1 MKKEL
6 TLILAN
12 PRSFCAGV
20 VRAIDI
26 VEKALEIYGPP
37 IYSKHEIVH
46 NSFVVEN
53 LRKKGVIFIEDLNQ
67 VPEES
72 VIIFSAHGV
81 SPEVRKQAEKRKL
94 EVIDATCPLVTKVHK
109 EARRYALRDYV
120 IILIGHPEHVE
131 VIGTLGQAP
140 RQTIVVSNLS
150 EVEKLNIKKYK
161 KIAYVTQT
169 TLSLDDTAEIV
180 SALKKKYPQLE
191 CPSKDDICYATQNRQ
206 NAVKELCK
214 KVDLLIVIGSDI
226 SSNTLRLVEIA
237 KKKNMHVHR
246 IESKTEINAKWFENI
261 SSVGIT
267 AGASAPEVLVQEII
281 QKIDEI
287 RNITQENL
295 DYIAENTYF
304 IVPPKLEKKLAEKRT
319 SSS

>member
-46 NSFVVEN
+46 NSFVVDS

-67 VPEES
+67 VPEKS
-72 VIIFSAHGV
+72 IIIFSAHGI
-81 SPEVRKQAEKRKL
+81 SPEVRKKAEERNL

-131 VIGTLGQAP
+131 VIGTLGHAP
-140 RQTIVVSNLS
+140 RQTIVVSNLDDIK
-150 EVEKLNIKKYK
+150 KLNIVKDK
-161 KIAYVTQT
+161 KIAYITQT
-169 TLSLDDTAEIV
+169 TLSLDDTAEIIA
-180 SALKKKYPQLE
+180 ALKEKYPQLE
-191 CPSKDDICYATQNRQ
+191 YPSKDDICYATQNRQ
-206 NAVKELCK
+206 NAVKELCEQ
-214 KVDLLIVIGSDI
+214 VDLLIVIGSDI

-237 KKKNMHVHR
+237 KKKNMQVHR
-246 IESKTEINAKWFENI
+246 IESKNEINPEWFKNI
-261 SSVGIT
+261 SYVGIT
-267 AGASAPEVLVQEII
+267 AGASAPEILVQEVV
-281 QKIDEI
+281 QKIGEI
-287 RNITQENL
+287 RNITQKNL
-295 DYIAENTYF
+295 DYIEENTYF
-304 IVPPKLEKKLAEKRT
+304 INPPKLEKKLAEKRA

>member
-1 MKKEL
+1 M
-6 TLILAN
+6 
-12 PRSFCAGV
+12 
-20 VRAIDI
+20 
-26 VEKALEIYGPP
+26 
-37 IYSKHEIVH
+37 
-46 NSFVVEN
+46 
-53 LRKKGVIFIEDLNQ
+53 
-67 VPEES
+67 
-72 VIIFSAHGV
+72 
-81 SPEVRKQAEKRKL
+81 
-94 EVIDATCPLVTKVHK
+94 
-109 EARRYALRDYV
+109 
-120 IILIGHPEHVE
+120 
-131 VIGTLGQAP
+131 
-140 RQTIVVSNLS
+140 
-150 EVEKLNIKKYK
+150 
-161 KIAYVTQT
+161 
-169 TLSLDDTAEIV
+169 
-180 SALKKKYPQLE
+180 
-191 CPSKDDICYATQNRQ
+191 
-206 NAVKELCK
+206 
-214 KVDLLIVIGSDI
+214 DLLIVIGSDI

>member
-81 SPEVRKQAEKRKL
+81 SPEVRRQAEKRKL
-94 EVIDATCPLVTKVHK
+94 EIIDATCPLVTKVHK

-131 VIGTLGQAP
+131 VIGTLGHAP
-140 RQTIVVSNLS
+140 RQTIVVSNLE
-150 EVEKLNIKKYK
+150 EVEKLNITKDK

-180 SALKKKYPQLE
+180 STLKKKYPQLE

-237 KKKNMHVHR
+237 KKKNMQVHR